1 MRFSSFLSLVSV
13 LFLYEYTGQKLDS
26 TVCATSTK
34 GELIHWITGGGTQLE
49 KVLAEYGLIPAPEEP
64 PPEDSGVG
72 ELEGHASLC
81 FLKLAFNTI
90 TISSISIQPS
100 TAHRPL
106 ERFPPVIAHSRLEI
120 QVTELI
126 TFSMTC
132 WQIDAFKSVVPL
144 LCRVS
149 MWA

>member
-1 MRFSSFLSLVSV
+1 M
-13 LFLYEYTGQKLDS
+13 
-26 TVCATSTK
+26 
-34 GELIHWITGGGTQLE
+34 
-49 KVLAEYGLIPAPEEP
+49 LAEYGLLPPPEEP

-72 ELEGHASLC
+72 ELEGHVSLC
-81 FLKLAFNTI
+81 FLKLAFNTLYYHNKFNFH
-90 TISSISIQPS
+90 SPS

-106 ERFPPVIAHSRLEI
+106 ERFPPVIAHSKLEI

-126 TFSMTC
+126 TFSMTY
-132 WQIDAFKSVVPL
+132 WQIDVFKSVVPL